1 MKTVYWF
8 MLTHVVNKGMV
19 RRKWL
24 PDAWV
29 FRLAGIEYDYF
40 CHYGEPLLEDRS
52 SAPRQ
57 L

>member
-19 RRKWL
+19 QRKWL

-40 CHYGEPLLEDRS
+40 CHYDEPLLEDRS